1 MRPSLQIILI
11 HAHCIAGEV
20 SAVKEALKT
29 DGKQAVRDSAQG
41 CGGAPGWLPSS
52 APAQTNNNKQAKA
65 AFMNKAYVVCC
76 KAWELG
82 DLTLARSH
90 L

>member
-11 HAHCIAGEV
+11 HAHCIAGDV

-52 APAQTNNNKQAKA
+52 APAHTNKQQTSQSRL
-65 AFMNKAYVVCC
+65 Y
-76 KAWELG
+76 E
-82 DLTLARSH
+82 
-90 L
+90 